1 MNNNVYIPSVQAP
14 GGQVLSRLEQHERML
29 AERERERREQQ
40 RLVSLGRAPSRGE
53 ISRPRYSRDIPLYG
67 HGLTACL
74 QERHRDRE

>member
-1 MNNNVYIPSVQAP
+1 MNNNVYIHSVQAP

-53 ISRPRYSRDIPLYG
+53 ISRPRYSRDISLYG
-67 HGLTACL
+67 HGLTVCL

>member
-1 MNNNVYIPSVQAP
+1 MCTQAP

-53 ISRPRYSRDIPLYG
+53 ISRPRYSRDISLYG
-67 HGLTACL
+67 HGLTVCL
-74 QERHRDRE
+74 QERHRDGE